1 MKIKTLFTIC
11 LIATGTLAFGQLP
24 RIVLQPD
31 GGGSPQ
37 VFLNFD
43 DAISAAEAN
52 DRIYLS
58 GGGFQ
63 STEQITI
70 DFPVHL
76 IGAGFHPDST
86 VVTNSTTLTTSDPI
100 IITNGASNSTFTG
113 IKFDSQSSNNFNFGT
128 DDSDDDPT
136 GIYFERCEFLDGV
149 RLTAVSFN
157 DPSSSESIFNE
168 CVFRGSILGAENTT
182 LSLTKCV
189 FDGGSDVNSIDGGGL
204 VVDHCVFFGNANI
217 TNSIGCTVRNSI
229 FASQTI
235 PPLYQ
240 CNGGSIQNSMT
251 SSGAWF
257 GNSSG
262 TVSDSFI
269 GAPNPFVDE
278 GNNAYEYTDNL
289 QISGGV
295 AAGGALDGT
304 DMGLYGS
311 SAPAKLGAVP
321 YNPHFIDVE
330 IAPSTDGDGNLPV
343 SIKVQAQTY

>member
-1 MKIKTLFTIC
+1 MKIKSLLTTC
-11 LIATGTLAFGQLP
+11 LVAMAALAFGQLP

-43 DAISAAEAN
+43 DAIDAAAAN

-63 STEQITI
+63 SNEQITI
-70 DFPVHL
+70 DFPIHL

-86 VVTNSTTLTTSDPI
+86 VVTNATTLTTSDPI
-100 IITNGASNSTFTG
+100 IITTAGSNSTFTG
-113 IKFDSQSSNNFNFGT
+113 IKFDSQTSNNFNFGT
-128 DDSDDDPT
+128 GDANDDPT

-149 RLTAVSFN
+149 RVTAVSFN
-157 DPSSSESIFNE
+157 DQSSSESVFNE
-168 CVFRGSILGAENTT
+168 CVFRSPISGAINSS
-182 LSLTKCV
+182 LSLTKCI
-189 FDGGSDVNSIDGGGL
+189 FDGGSDVNAIDGGGL
-204 VVDHCVFFGNANI
+204 VIDHCIFFGNANI
-217 TNSIGCTVRNSI
+217 ANSIGCTVRNSI
-229 FASQTI
+229 FASQTVS
-235 PPLYQ
+235 PLYQ
-240 CNGGSIQNSMT
+240 CNGSSIQNSMT

-289 QISGGV
+289 QVSGGV
-295 AAGGALDGT
+295 AQGGALDGT

-311 SAPAKLGAVP
+311 SAPAKFGAVP
-321 YNPHFIDVE
+321 YNPHFIEVE

-343 SIKVQAQTY
+343 SIKVQAQSY